1 MLQSFQIEYES
12 SLYII
17 SFIGIMILNDF
28 RVKVS
33 ILDFVIYHIYRMFL
47 QETVAMKICIVS
59 CLLIVILALDKFYTF
74 CK

>member
-17 SFIGIMILNDF
+17 LFIGIMILNDF

-47 QETVAMKICIVS
+47 QETVAMKIFIVS

>member
-17 SFIGIMILNDF
+17 LLIGIMILNDF

-47 QETVAMKICIVS
+47 AMKIFIVS
-59 CLLIVILALDKFYTF
+59 CLLIVILALGKFYTF

>member
-1 MLQSFQIEYES
+1 MLQSFQIEYER

-17 SFIGIMILNDF
+17 LFIGIMILNDF

-47 QETVAMKICIVS
+47 QETVAMKIFIVS

>member
-1 MLQSFQIEYES
+1 
-12 SLYII
+12 
-17 SFIGIMILNDF
+17 MILNDF